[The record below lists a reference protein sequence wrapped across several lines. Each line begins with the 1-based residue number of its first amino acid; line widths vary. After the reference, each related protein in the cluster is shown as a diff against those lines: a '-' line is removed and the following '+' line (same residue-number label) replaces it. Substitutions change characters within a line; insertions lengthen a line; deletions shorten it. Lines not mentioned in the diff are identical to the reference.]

1 MSVYHDFQP
10 QKSSRVRESIEWSIR
25 YSYRTE
31 AKDLP
36 RVLLIGDSICNA
48 YHSAV
53 AARLGDDAVIT
64 YWASSKCVTDPDYFR
79 ELDFVIDGDHGQ
91 YAAISFNNGLH
102 SLTTDRAEWNEAY
115 RAVIR
120 YLRAKCPNAKL
131 VLTLCTPSR
140 NPDQNDRVL
149 TINEDTRAAAKE
161 ADLPVIDLY
170 GAVADLDWDAF
181 MSDSVHWKSEG
192 VDVQADCIVTNIR
205 ELLK

>member
-1 MSVYHDFQP
+1 M
-10 QKSSRVRESIEWSIR
+10 
-25 YSYRTE
+25 
-31 AKDLP
+31 
-36 RVLLIGDSICNA
+36 
-48 YHSAV
+48 
-53 AARLGDDAVIT
+53 
-64 YWASSKCVTDPDYFR
+64 
-79 ELDFVIDGDHGQ
+79 
-91 YAAISFNNGLH
+91 
-102 SLTTDRAEWNEAY
+102 
-115 RAVIR
+115 
-120 YLRAKCPNAKL
+120 
-131 VLTLCTPSR
+131 LTLSTPSR

>member
-10 QKSSRVRESIEWSIR
+10 KSTSRVRESIEWSIR
-25 YSYRTE
+25 YSFRTE
-31 AKDLP
+31 AADLP
-36 RVLLIGDSICNA
+36 RVLLIGDSICHA
-48 YHSAV
+48 YHGAV

-79 ELDFVIDGDHGQ
+79 ELDFVIDGDHGK
-91 YAAISFNNGLH
+91 YAAICFNNGLH
-102 SLTTDRAEWNEAY
+102 SLSTDRAEWNEAY

-120 YLRAKCPNAKL
+120 YLRVKCPNAKL
-131 VLTLCTPSR
+131 ALTLSTPSR
-140 NPDQNDRVL
+140 NPDQNNRVL
-149 TINEDTRAAAKE
+149 IINEDTRAAAQE

-170 GAVADLDWDAF
+170 GAAANLDWDAF